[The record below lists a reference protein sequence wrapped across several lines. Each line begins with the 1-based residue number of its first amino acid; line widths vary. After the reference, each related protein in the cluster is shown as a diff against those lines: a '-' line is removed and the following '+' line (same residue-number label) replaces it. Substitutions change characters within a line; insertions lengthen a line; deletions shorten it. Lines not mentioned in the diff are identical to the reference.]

1 MKPLDIL
8 DALSDLPEDYAA
20 LAVQK
25 TDPQSADGMTQD
37 VQTVQEGIGM
47 NMQKETIRKRFSLPF
62 GTAGIA
68 AAVAVCVGLNA
79 ALIYG
84 ISKMKTAGSAP
95 LHPAFSVG
103 TAERAWDPSAL
114 YMELAD
120 EMSVLP
126 TAVSVLLFNHTD
138 AEIAVSESFAVLQDG
153 VRVAA
158 CRPVY
163 WDSDE
168 PDTDPVIPPQTDSYL
183 FALGFDRLPAGQYT
197 LCSYAEDGISPGR
210 FGSLDFEISTEFDDM
225 EFVPEQKYREGD
237 FSFTEVKAEL
247 EEMGF
252 QVEKHPVQCHDEGV
266 MPGDVLTVEVE
277 PVRTEQDGDVKTGWF
292 YYDGSGYW
300 TARGGTVSVTVCSG
314 MPSGPA
320 AVPDVTGKDYEAAKT
335 VLTDE
340 GFVIDK
346 RSAYDDEVP
355 EGVVIKTSPEPG
367 TESAAG
373 SYVTVTVSMGR
384 RPSVYVP
391 YCTGKEYGEAERI
404 LKETG
409 LEPEIRHA
417 CDPDVP
423 AGCVICTDPAPG
435 EEITEGGTVQVT
447 VSLGQAAEDN
457 SQPQE

>member
-1 MKPLDIL
+1 MKPFDIL

-20 LAVQK
+20 FAVQK
-25 TDPQSADGMTQD
+25 TESQDAAGMTQD
-37 VQTVQEGIGM
+37 AQTAQEGIGM
-47 NMQKETIRKRFSLPF
+47 NMQKNTIKKRSSLPF

-103 TAERAWDPSAL
+103 TAERKWDPSVL
-114 YMELAD
+114 YMEMAD
-120 EMSVLP
+120 DVPALP
-126 TAVSVLLFNHTD
+126 TAVSVLFFNHTD
-138 AEIAVSESFAVLQDG
+138 EEIAVTDCFAVLQDG
-153 VRVAA
+153 VQVAA

-183 FALGFDRLPAGQYT
+183 LALGFDKLPAGQYT
-197 LCSYAEDGISPGR
+197 LCSYAEDGVSPGR
-210 FGSLDFEISTEFDDM
+210 FGSLDFEISAEFDDM
-225 EFVPEQKYREGD
+225 VFVPEQKYREGD
-237 FSFTEVKAEL
+237 FSFEEVKAEL

-252 QVEKHPVQCHDEGV
+252 QVIKHPVQCRDEGV

-277 PVRTEQDGDVKTGWF
+277 PVRTEHDGDGNVTTGWY

-300 TARGGTVSVTVCSG
+300 TARGGTVTVLVNCAG
-314 MPSGPA
+314 YSGPA
-320 AVPDVTGKDYEAAKT
+320 AVPDVIGKDYETAKT
-335 VLTDE
+335 VLADE

-346 RSAYDDEVP
+346 RWVYDDEVQ
-355 EGVVIKTSPEPG
+355 EGLVIKTSPEPG

-384 RPSVYVP
+384 RPTVYVP
-391 YCTGKEYGEAERI
+391 QCTGREYEEAEQI

-409 LEPEIRHA
+409 LKAENSLVS
-417 CDPDVP
+417 DPDVP
-423 AGCVICTDPAPG
+423 AGCVIRTDPAPG
-435 EEITEGGTVQVT
+435 EEIAEGGTVHVT
-447 VSLGQAAEDN
+447 VSLG
-457 SQPQE
+457 